1 MAAQN
6 QAFGTNVSF
15 LAGTSDPRRIS
26 VLKSNKNCAILDS
39 GGEEL
44 KIALVDDERIYL
56 DEITRICREFAA
68 ENDIETEISVFSDGE
83 SFLSSLDGTGC
94 GMVFMDIFMDGIDG
108 VETVKKLRRLDSGC
122 IVIFLTSCGE
132 RMPEAFSCH
141 AFEYILKPFDDK
153 RVKDVLADALKL
165 LPASKYIDVCSGR
178 KTARILLSDIVC
190 AVSDAHYLRI
200 ALADG
205 TELRC
210 RMTAGEFAEQTAGDG
225 RFISVNKGIT
235 VNAEMVTGFDNSC
248 CLLENGAR
256 FPIRV
261 RERLAVE
268 QAVRDYNF
276 EKIRSRVKLTRG
288 G

>member
-1 MAAQN
+1 M
-6 QAFGTNVSF
+6 
-15 LAGTSDPRRIS
+15 
-26 VLKSNKNCAILDS
+26 
-39 GGEEL
+39 

-83 SFLSSLDGTGC
+83 SFLSSLDGTGY

>member
-1 MAAQN
+1 MRQRLSDLK
-6 QAFGTNVSF
+6 NVK
-15 LAGTSDPRRIS
+15 I
-26 VLKSNKNCAILDS
+26 CAILKT
-39 GGEEL
+39 GGVEL

-56 DEITRICREFAA
+56 DEISRICREFGA
-68 ENDIETEISVFSDGE
+68 ENNIGFEISAFTDGE
-83 SFLSSLDGTGC
+83 SFLSSLDKNTYS
-94 GMVFMDIFMDGIDG
+94 MVFMDIFMDGTDG
-108 VETVKKLRRLDSGC
+108 IAAVKKLRERDSGC
-122 IVIFLTSCGE
+122 MVIFLTSCGE

-141 AFEYILKPFDDK
+141 AFEYILKPFDDN
-153 RVKDVLADALKL
+153 RVKNVLTDALKL
-165 LPASKYIDVCSGR
+165 LPSSKYIDVYSGR
-178 KTARILLSDIVC
+178 KTVRLLFSDIVC
-190 AVSDAHYLRI
+190 AVSDAHYLCI
-200 ALADG
+200 GLADG

-235 VNAEMVTGFDNSC
+235 VNAEMVTGFDNNC

-261 RERLAVE
+261 RDRLAIE

-276 EKIRSRVKLTRG
+276 KKIRSRAKHG

>member
-1 MAAQN
+1 M
-6 QAFGTNVSF
+6 
-15 LAGTSDPRRIS
+15 
-26 VLKSNKNCAILDS
+26 
-39 GGEEL
+39 

-56 DEITRICREFAA
+56 DEITRICREFSA

-83 SFLSSLDGTGC
+83 SFLSSLDENSC

-108 VETVKKLRRLDSGC
+108 VAAAKKLRERDSGC
-122 IVIFLTSCGE
+122 IVIFLTACGE

-141 AFEYILKPFDDK
+141 AFEYILKPFDDR
-153 RVKDVLADALKL
+153 RVKDVLADAVKL
-165 LPASKYIDVCSGR
+165 LPASKYIDVYSGR
-178 KTARILLSDIVC
+178 KTVRIQLSDIVC
-190 AVSDAHYLRI
+190 AVSDAHYLCI
-200 ALADG
+200 TLADG

-210 RMTAGEFAEQTAGDG
+210 RMTSSEFTEQINGDK

-235 VNAEMVTGFDNSC
+235 VNAEKVTGFENNC
-248 CLLENGAR
+248 CLLENGSR